1 MPAGFDPTRAP
12 AGRLARLGIVL
23 DVTRTSPDPRQ
34 LAILADRAGI
44 DVVWLVAGSADAP
57 DPSVQPWHVL
67 PGFAASIRRAAIG
80 LLVDATSVSAS
91 AVSEALRRHEENG
104 GGRVEL
110 CFVPPSATPA
120 DAETF
125 RWLRAAGGPAGVSG
139 FRRLSAAARDATQ
152 IAHLFPVVDD
162 IVLPA
167 WSFPDLETIA
177 DETRAEA
184 AEAGRD
190 PATLGVAA
198 LVHVSIGRTQAEA
211 AARIGM
217 DPGFH
222 ELGHPS
228 ETGIFGTLEECQD
241 RVIALAHAGV
251 SDLRC
256 VIPSTPDAID
266 VMAQLTA
273 MTVGT
278 TDVLVPGSL
287 RSPPPPPPVGW
298 GGRPDRP
305 PQARVSGGSRRR

>member
-1 MPAGFDPTRAP
+1 MPTGFDPTRAP

-44 DVVWLVAGSADAP
+44 EVVWLVAGSADSP
-57 DPSVQPWHVL
+57 DPSGPPWPVL
-67 PGFAASIRRAAIG
+67 AELAASVGRARIG
-80 LLVDATSVSAS
+80 LLVDAAS
-91 AVSEALRRHEENG
+91 GRAEARTALEHLQANG
-104 GGRVEL
+104 GGRTEL
-110 CFVPPSATPA
+110 CFVPSPDAQP
-120 DAETF
+120 DVAET
-125 RWLRAAGGPAGVSG
+125 LRELRSARGPSG
-139 FRRLSAAARDATQ
+139 MPAVRLSAVAPDVSG
-152 IAHLFPVVDD
+152 IAPLLPVVDD
-162 IVLPA
+162 VVLPG

-184 AEAGRD
+184 AETGRD

-198 LVHVSIGRTQAEA
+198 LLPVSIGRTQAEA

-222 ELGHPS
+222 ALGHPG

-256 VIPSTPDAID
+256 VIPLTPDAID

-278 TDVLVPGSL
+278 IDVLMPGSL